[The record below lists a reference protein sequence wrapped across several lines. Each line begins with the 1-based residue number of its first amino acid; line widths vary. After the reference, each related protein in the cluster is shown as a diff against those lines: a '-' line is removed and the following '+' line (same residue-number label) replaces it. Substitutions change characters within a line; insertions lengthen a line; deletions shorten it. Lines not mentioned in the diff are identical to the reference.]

1 MATQETPPTAFLDPV
16 LDVMQLLMTQELTP
30 ETFEVVKTAL
40 RQVPLDSIPRKQRE
54 AFTWILRTLTSIEET
69 GLDANRALDFKLQIS
84 VLIQMLVY
92 R

>member
-1 MATQETPPTAFLDPV
+1 MATQETPPIAFLDPV
-16 LDVMQLLMTQELTP
+16 LDVMQLLMTQDLTP
-30 ETFEVVKTAL
+30 QSFEVVKGRL

-69 GLDANRALDFKLQIS
+69 GLDANRALDFRLQIS
-84 VLIQMLVY
+84 VLVQMLVY